1 MSDSPY
7 SATNFAFSHSF
18 APLCFHYI
26 RFSKFSSFPL
36 RSRISSTSAYSNNVP
51 SKTLITPSSLILRPN
66 YIGFPFGVTSRISL
80 ARSNVVLPRLSA
92 TSGSALGSRRTF
104 ATLSLTYLVTMCSTS
119 RLPLRS
125 QWFRFAPTSASN
137 FMQGFE
143 PSPATKKSMV
153 QPSDSSS
160 MSLEV
165 VVASCCC
172 WFWKMAVMTRK
183 RVGLWLVVRNGR
195 WWGGKRCLGFG
206 ESLVKRC
213 LGLDFGTSGAKFA
226 IIDKDG
232 TIQAEAKRKCP
243 FYLIKRVDSD
253 MIGLAMILRW
263 THILHR

>member
-7 SATNFAFSHSF
+7 SATNFAFSPSF
-18 APLCFHYI
+18 APLCFPYI

-153 QPSDSSS
+153 QPSVS
-160 MSLEV
+160 MLWPSL
-165 VVASCCC
+165 
-172 WFWKMAVMTRK
+172 TPR
-183 RVGLWLVVRNGR
+183 
-195 WWGGKRCLGFG
+195 
-206 ESLVKRC
+206 
-213 LGLDFGTSGAKFA
+213 
-226 IIDKDG
+226 
-232 TIQAEAKRKCP
+232 
-243 FYLIKRVDSD
+243 
-253 MIGLAMILRW
+253 
-263 THILHR
+263 